1 MNPDHIDALDVS
13 RSVRNALLREGIT
26 SITEIL
32 RIGSN
37 RLTLVRQLGKKSIEQ
52 ICVALERQG
61 YTLTEKG
68 VNPLPPLSGDAFSV
82 ITLLNLGDSVLV
94 RQGLA
99 SLIETLGA
107 RNLQPH
113 DLFELARE
121 LKSR

>member
-37 RLTLVRQLGKKSIEQ
+37 RLTLVRQLGKKGIEQ
-52 ICVALERQG
+52 IRVALERQG
-61 YTLTEKG
+61 YTLTEEG
-68 VNPLPPLSGDAFSV
+68 VNPLPPLSADASSV

-113 DLFELARE
+113 NLFEIARE

>member
-37 RLTLVRQLGKKSIEQ
+37 RLTLVRQLGKKGIEQ
-52 ICVALERQG
+52 IRVALERQG
-61 YTLTEKG
+61 YTLTEEG
-68 VNPLPPLSGDAFSV
+68 VNPLPPLSADAFSV

-99 SLIETLGA
+99 RLIYSLYA
-107 RNLQPH
+107 RSLQPH

>member
-37 RLTLVRQLGKKSIEQ
+37 RLTLVRQLGKKGIEQ
-52 ICVALERQG
+52 IRVALERQG
-61 YTLTEKG
+61 YTLTEEG
-68 VNPLPPLSGDAFSV
+68 VNPLPPLSADAFSV

-107 RNLQPH
+107 RSLQPH